1 MGKLLGRFKLDAA
14 GDTEGMLSPKVLV
27 KLNQFCELQ
36 WREADIANIVTL
48 GDFDM
53 LQPGGKGCKVY
64 FAVRAVEFVAE
75 ALASFV
81 WRFPF
86 KW

>member
-1 MGKLLGRFKLDAA
+1 
-14 GDTEGMLSPKVLV
+14 
-27 KLNQFCELQ
+27 
-36 WREADIANIVTL
+36 
-48 GDFDM
+48 M